1 MSAVSLLHPPVGGQA
16 SLSPGLHLR
25 GCVCVCV
32 GGGGLGE
39 RTADISESMK
49 TILPW

>member
-1 MSAVSLLHPPVGGQA
+1 MSAVSLLHTPNGWPGI
-16 SLSPGLHLR
+16 SLAWPSLKGL
-25 GCVCVCV
+25 

-49 TILPW
+49 TILPR